1 MNINLGELLNFTA
14 QSNCL
19 LFKPWVTAAVFQN
32 MVKPISYFE
41 RKDMD
46 VNEHEIILQCNI
58 LFIIKCN
65 MFYFKGSC
73 S

>member
-19 LFKPWVTAAVFQN
+19 LFKPWVTADVFQN

-41 RKDMD
+41 RKDMV